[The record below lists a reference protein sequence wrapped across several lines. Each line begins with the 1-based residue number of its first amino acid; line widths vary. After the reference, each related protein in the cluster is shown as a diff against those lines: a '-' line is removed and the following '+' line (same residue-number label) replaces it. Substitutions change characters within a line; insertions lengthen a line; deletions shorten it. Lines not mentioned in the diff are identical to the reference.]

1 MKYYLLVV
9 AITQRKKGDKEMP
22 KFKSYDKFK
31 GWLVEHKIKQS
42 EVAGLLGIAESNL
55 NLKLN
60 GKQDISIE
68 QVRTICS
75 HYGISADEY
84 FIL

>member
-1 MKYYLLVV
+1 
-9 AITQRKKGDKEMP
+9 MP
-22 KFKSYDKFK
+22 SLKSYDKFK
-31 GWLVEHKIKQS
+31 GWLVEHRIKQS
-42 EVAGLLGIAESNL
+42 EVAEVLGIAESNL

-68 QVRTICS
+68 QVRTICQT
-75 HYGISADEY
+75 YNISADEY

>member
-1 MKYYLLVV
+1 
-9 AITQRKKGDKEMP
+9 MP

-31 GWLVEHKIKQS
+31 GWLVEHRIKQS
-42 EVAGLLGIAESNL
+42 EVAELLGITEANL

-68 QVRTICS
+68 QVRTICAK
-75 HYGISADEY
+75 YGISADTY
-84 FIL
+84 FIM